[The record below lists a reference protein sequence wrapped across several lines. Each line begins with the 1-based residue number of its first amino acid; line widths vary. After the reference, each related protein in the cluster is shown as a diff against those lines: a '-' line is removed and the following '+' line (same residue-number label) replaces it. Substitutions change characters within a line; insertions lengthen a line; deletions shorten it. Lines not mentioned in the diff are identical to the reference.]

1 MHPLPPHLSATL
13 ISQHRT
19 SCPCGARTGRPNTLC
34 RKCRHTALWLRHARH
49 TKHSTRTA
57 RRMAAHHVRHTPVLI
72 ALALL
77 LRGGRP

>member
-13 ISQHRT
+13 IRQRRMN
-19 SCPCGARTGRPNTLC
+19 CPCGAYSGRPNALC
-34 RKCRHTALWLRHARH
+34 RKCRHTALRRRHAGN
-49 TKHSTRTA
+49 STRTA
-57 RRMAAHHVRHTPVLI
+57 SRMAARHVRHTPVLI